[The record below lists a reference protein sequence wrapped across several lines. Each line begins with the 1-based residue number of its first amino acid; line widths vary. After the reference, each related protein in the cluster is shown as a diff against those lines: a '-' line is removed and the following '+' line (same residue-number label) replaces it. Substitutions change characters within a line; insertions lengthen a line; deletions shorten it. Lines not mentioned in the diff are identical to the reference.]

1 MQGKFSVR
9 LVVLWLVMLN
19 LNACNYED
27 IELKQYLGEQIF
39 NDASLSK
46 DGTQSCASCHEAS
59 RAFIDPRINA
69 TSLNE
74 NIPGAVSLGQDDI
87 TLGDINSPSI
97 AYVAMTPEFHFDEEA
112 GVFRGGI
119 LLNGRTPNVL
129 VQARLPFLSTLEMQ
143 ATEAEVVAK
152 VEDSYGE
159 LMKYLYGDDVFDSVE
174 TAFDAVADA
183 IAEFEKSDQLATF
196 DSKFDKAL
204 AGDVLLSD
212 TEQQGLELFMDEEK
226 GNCAAC
232 HPVPTA
238 DSLDVDSLFTDF
250 GYTNLGVPKNSLVR
264 SLNGKG
270 LRFVDEGLFDNA
282 EVTDVDL
289 KGAFRVVSL
298 RNVAVTPPY
307 MHNGAFGDLETVVHF
322 INSRDVPGAL
332 NPETGLP
339 WQAAEVDATK
349 NTDQIGDLGLQAEEV
364 SAIVAFL
371 KTLTDERYE
380 SFIDD

>member
-112 GVFRGGI
+112 GVFKGGI

-143 ATEAEVVAK
+143 TTEAEVVAK

-159 LMKYLYGDDVFDSVE
+159 LMKYLYGDDVFDSVA

>member
-1 MQGKFSVR
+1 MQGKLSVR
-9 LVVLWLVMLN
+9 LVVLWLVILN

-69 TSLNE
+69 TSLNA
-74 NIPGAVSLGQDDI
+74 NISGAVSLGQDDV

-97 AYVAMTPEFHFDEEA
+97 AYVAMTPEFHFDEDA

-129 VQARLPFLSTLEMQ
+129 VQARLPFLSTVEMQ
-143 ATEAEVVAK
+143 TTEAEVVAK

-159 LMKYLYGDDVFDSVE
+159 LMKYLYGDDVFDSVT

-204 AGDVLLSD
+204 AGDVSLSD
-212 TEQQGLELFMDEEK
+212 TEQQGLALFMDEEK

-264 SLNGKG
+264 SLNDKG

-307 MHNGAFGDLETVVHF
+307 MHNGVFGDLETVVHF

-332 NPETGLP
+332 NPETGSP

-349 NTDQIGDLGLQAEEV
+349 NTDQIGDLGLEAEEV

>member
-19 LNACNYED
+19 LNACNYDD

>member
-143 ATEAEVVAK
+143 TTEAEVVAK

-159 LMKYLYGDDVFDSVE
+159 LMKYLYGDDVFDSVA

>member
-1 MQGKFSVR
+1 MKWKCSVR
-9 LVVLWLVMLN
+9 LIILWLIMMN
-19 LNACNYED
+19 LNACIYED
-27 IELKQYLGEQIF
+27 IELKQYLGELIF
-39 NDASLSK
+39 NDASLSR
-46 DGTQSCASCHEAS
+46 DGTQSCASCHEAD
-59 RAFIDPRINA
+59 RAFFDPRVNA
-69 TSLNE
+69 TSLDAST
-74 NIPGAVSLGQDDI
+74 PGAVSLGQDDI
-87 TLGDINSPSI
+87 ALGDINSPSI
-97 AYVAMTPEFHFDEEA
+97 AYVAMTPEFHFDEDA

-129 VQARLPFLSTLEMQ
+129 VQARLPFLSALEMQ
-143 ATEAEVVAK
+143 TTEAEVVAK
-152 VEDSYGE
+152 VEDSYGQ
-159 LMKYLYGDDVFDSVE
+159 LMEYLYGDDVFDSVA
-174 TAFDAVADA
+174 TAFDAVADSL
-183 IAEFEKSDQLATF
+183 AEFEKSDQMATF

-204 AGDVLLSD
+204 VGDELLSD
-212 TEQQGLELFMDEEK
+212 TEQRGLALFMDEEK

-250 GYTNLGVPKNSLVR
+250 GYTNLGVPKNNLVR
-264 SLNGKG
+264 SLNGRG
-270 LRFVDEGLFDNA
+270 LGFVDEGLFDNN

-289 KGAFRVVSL
+289 KGAFRIVSL

-307 MHNGAFGDLETVVHF
+307 MHNGVFADLETVVHF

-349 NTDQIGDLGLQAEEV
+349 NTNEIGDLGLDAEEV

-380 SFIDD
+380 SFIEE